1 MATGRFPALALDR
14 NGVLFGA
21 GGMNG
26 QTQLIRWDPR
36 TDRIEDFGR
45 LADERTGLV
54 PARVHEIA
62 VDDRERVFLGEND
75 NHTRAS
81 YLWSVER

>member
-45 LADERTGLV
+45 LAERTGLV

-75 NHTRAS
+75 NHTRSS
-81 YLWSVER
+81 YLWSVKR